1 MRVVEVLSRLV
12 SYGIVAGGGV
22 VKLPQI
28 VNVVKAR
35 TGRGLSLGRV
45 YVQVDSDTVA
55 TLTLMGL
62 AFNVLVGNPFRTY
75 GDLLLIQNLVVGA
88 FFVGLQVAWCGS
100 GAPGARVHAHVVL
113 RLSAS

>member
-28 VNVVKAR
+28 MNVVKAR
-35 TGRGLSLGRV
+35 TGRGLSLGGV
-45 YVQVDSDTVA
+45 YIETVA
-55 TLTLMGL
+55 TLMGL

-75 GDLLLIQNLVVGA
+75 GEIAMLLIQNLVLGA
-88 FFVGLQVAWCGS
+88 CCVGLAWCGS